1 MPNDN
6 TAVDDRAADV
16 IVVGAGPAGATAAR
30 TLALAG
36 VRPLVLD
43 RARFP
48 RHKPCGGAISMRA
61 LSRFPWLS
69 APLARIATHW
79 ISRLHLE
86 GPDRD
91 AVELRSDTPAALMIR
106 RLEFDALLVSL
117 AREAG
122 AELVEGAAKLAQ
134 WVAEGK
140 LAHAEDVQRGIE
152 NAETKQARTATHKGK
167 KLTKTKAK
175 KHAASTAPTTH

>member
-1 MPNDN
+1 MACMPGARPLVARAERTGAEARVVRATGRRGRRDLGVFVRGIEHDN

-61 LSRFPWLS
+61 LSRFPWLA
-69 APLARIATHW
+69 APLARSPTHW
-79 ISRLHLE
+79 SPHLH
-86 GPDRD
+86 PDG
-91 AVELRSDTPAALMIR
+91 T
-106 RLEFDALLVSL
+106 
-117 AREAG
+117 AR
-122 AELVEGAAKLAQ
+122 
-134 WVAEGK
+134 
-140 LAHAEDVQRGIE
+140 
-152 NAETKQARTATHKGK
+152 ATV
-167 KLTKTKAK
+167 
-175 KHAASTAPTTH
+175 